1 MGNTCSCS
9 CIENY
14 NYEKLLKRRCP
25 YCNFTLKS
33 VKEKNKHIKN
43 CVYNQSDNSIYNQ
56 SDHTIYSDDPFK
68 L

>member
-1 MGNTCSCS
+1 MGNACS
-9 CIENY
+9 CIESY
-14 NYEKLLKRRCP
+14 NYEKLVKRRCP

-43 CVYNQSDNSIYNQ
+43 CIYNQPDNSIYNQSDNSIY
-56 SDHTIYSDDPFK
+56 TEDPFK